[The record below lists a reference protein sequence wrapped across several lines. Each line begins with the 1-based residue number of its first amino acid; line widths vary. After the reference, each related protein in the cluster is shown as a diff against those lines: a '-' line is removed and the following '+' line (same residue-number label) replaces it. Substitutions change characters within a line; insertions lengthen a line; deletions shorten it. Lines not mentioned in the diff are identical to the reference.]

1 MVSPKHEISPSVAHM
16 SAASRSVAGMAAAIG
31 GGRFNLSA
39 PQALASLSGSCL
51 GAAILVQ
58 IDRVGSWQITQQE
71 AGLARLH
78 HFKANIRAI
87 DEALA
92 DKAFVLV
99 SIDFNAADMLAI
111 DQAGEEPSC
120 LDAAPPYRAIPEAG
134 LIALTSINSRN
145 ADPLLTNAEGVS
157 INHAR
162 LA

>member
-78 HFKANIRAI
+78 HFEANIRVV

-111 DQAGEEPSC
+111 DHAGEEPSC
-120 LDAAPPYRAIPEAG
+120 LDAAPPYRAILEAG

-145 ADPLLTNAEGVS
+145 ADPLLADAEGVS
-157 INHAR
+157 INHPRSA
-162 LA
+162 